1 MDIERERLVRA
12 MEERYHFPC
21 FYPVVVIAR
30 NETAFAQRLEAALVY
45 EQDGD
50 EYTITQRP
58 SSQHNYISYRIE
70 MFVQSAEIALRRK
83 EFLRNVE
90 GVMVLL

>member
-1 MDIERERLVRA
+1 

-21 FYPVVVIAR
+21 FYPVVIIAR
-30 NETAFAQRLEAALVY
+30 NESAFAQRLEAALVY

-50 EYTITQRP
+50 DYTITERP
-58 SSQHNYISYRIE
+58 SSQNNYISYRIE
-70 MFVQSAEIALRRK
+70 MFVQSAEVALRRK
-83 EFLRNVE
+83 EFLRNVQ